1 MQLSASSTA
10 RGVAAVALLSL
21 ARSAAAAP
29 PVYEERKLSYLFH
42 YFADSDKVHVS
53 SHYSDALMRPS
64 EGTELAL
71 QWGNQTVVIPGIA
84 APPGSSEALDA
95 ITSASRPVSSRFG
108 AYDSFTK
115 SRNQLDAE
123 LRGAGCKAGYYVS
136 KESDYLAQQ
145 VRGVASRDFM
155 DRALN
160 LAAGSSY
167 SWDRITPLQDDDTA
181 GGDDWKRTWHGD
193 LVATHAL
200 TPTTLVRAGVEL
212 NAVNGLQHNP
222 YRNILAGETRVAE
235 RHPDTRLRRD
245 LYVRLN
251 QYLTNRSS
259 VKLSYILY
267 ADDWGLRSQTAG
279 VELNQYITGNVV
291 AGYRYRFYDQ
301 GSADF
306 YREEY
311 ASSNGVDGFLSA
323 DYRLS
328 DFEAHL
334 FGGDVEWRLGN
345 ALREAF
351 GGSALL
357 DGVALTMR
365 YERYFNTH
373 NFSAN
378 ILESGLEWAF

>member
-10 RGVAAVALLSL
+10 RGVAAAALLSF
-21 ARSAAAAP
+21 ARPVEAAP
-29 PVYEERKLSYLFH
+29 AAFEERKLSYLFH
-42 YFADSDKVHVS
+42 YFADSDKVHVA
-53 SHYSDALMRPS
+53 SHYSDALIRPS
-64 EGTELAL
+64 EGSELAL
-71 QWGNQTVVIPGIA
+71 QWGNQTVVIPGVS
-84 APPGSSEALDA
+84 APPGSAEALDA
-95 ITSASRPVSSRFG
+95 ITSASRPVSSRFN

-123 LRGAGCKAGYYVS
+123 LRGGGCKAGYYVS

-145 VRGVASRDFM
+145 LRGLASRDFFE
-155 DRALN
+155 RALN
-160 LAAGSSY
+160 LAAGASY
-167 SWDRITPLQDDDTA
+167 SWDRIEPLEDDDTA

-193 LVATHAL
+193 IVATHAF
-200 TPTTLVRAGVEL
+200 TPTTLVRAGVEI
-212 NAVNGLQHNP
+212 NTVSGLQHSP

-251 QYLTNRSS
+251 QYLMNRSS
-259 VKLSYILY
+259 VKLSYIFY
-267 ADDWGLRSQTAG
+267 SDDWGLRSQTAG
-279 VELNQYITGNVV
+279 VELNQYVTENVV

-301 GSADF
+301 GPADF

-311 ASSNGVDGFLSA
+311 TSANGICGFLSG

-334 FGGDVEWRLGN
+334 FGGDLEWRLGN
-345 ALREAF
+345 ALRDAF

-357 DGVALTMR
+357 DGVSLSMR
-365 YERYFNTH
+365 YERYFNTR